1 MNPISVTQ
9 QRLGGHDDQRL
20 AELAVQL
27 AAQHVVVAGRGGA
40 VDHLDVVLAAEL
52 QEAFRTRRGV
62 LGPLALVAMGQQHD
76 QARHA
81 QPLGFARDDE
91 LVDDDLGAVG
101 EVAELRL
108 PEHQRARFGE

>member
-1 MNPISVTQ
+1 MLRPLS
-9 QRLGGHDDQRL
+9 L
-20 AELAVQL
+20 EAV
-27 AAQHVVVAGRGGA
+27 R
-40 VDHLDVVLAAEL
+40 
-52 QEAFRTRRGV
+52 QE
-62 LGPLALVAMGQQHD
+62 HD

-81 QPLGFARDDE
+81 QPLGFARNEE